1 MPIKDN
7 QRNYYRILQV
17 QPDASVDIIKSN
29 YRTLLQKL
37 HLHPDLGGEDWNASL
52 INIAYATLR
61 NPTKRAAY
69 DQQLLRKLSISTLAG
84 NHLNTTSSTSDDQID
99 EPQHERKINKRNY
112 YRILNIQPDAAAAII
127 KTSYQTLLNKS
138 KIPKVLLREAY
149 NVLGDPEKRAAYDRL
164 RANYTHVAS
173 VKRTKSGVMVN
184 QTARKNENPPSV
196 KTTSLAKKIVNY
208 QATNDQHCAF
218 CQTSFSEGT
227 SQYDSACCVR
237 CDSPLHPPAESL
249 RSQPRRVVS
258 RMEQNSTI
266 SFYKD
271 WPGQEYT
278 ATLDDLSP
286 TGLRMIEFCSV
297 DKFSTPVLNKGQI
310 IKITSQNFKAV
321 GEITYHHR
329 KPEKIIYGIRFLTI
343 VFHNQKGQFLNLTA

>member
-17 QPDASVDIIKSN
+17 QPDASLDIIKSN

-61 NPTKRAAY
+61 DPKRRAAY
-69 DQQLLRKLSISTLAG
+69 DQQLLRKLSISALAG
-84 NHLNTTSSTSDDQID
+84 NHLNPASLTSDDQID
-99 EPQHERKINKRNY
+99 EPQHEKRINKRNY

-149 NVLGDPEKRAAYDRL
+149 NILGVPEKRAAYDRL
-164 RANYTHVAS
+164 RAEYTHVVS
-173 VKRTKSGVMVN
+173 VKRTKSEVVVN
-184 QTARKNENPPSV
+184 QIARKSENPPPV
-196 KTTSLAKKIVNY
+196 KTTSLSKKIVNH
-208 QATNDQHCAF
+208 QAINDQRCAF
-218 CQTSFSEGT
+218 CHTPFFEDT
-227 SQYDSACCVR
+227 SQYDSALCVR
-237 CDSPLHPPAESL
+237 CDSPLHPPPESL

-258 RMEQNSTI
+258 RMEQDGTI

-286 TGLRMIEFCSV
+286 TGMRMIEFCSV
-297 DKFSTPVLNKGQI
+297 DKFSALILNKGQI
-310 IKITSQNFKAV
+310 IKITSQSFKAV
-321 GEITYHHR
+321 GEVTYHHR